1 MKRPAVVALS
11 LAAVLAAGL
20 FFRYGTLA
28 PCGMLKK
35 ALRSQLLASTVSGTT
50 GNRWELAGRGLALAL
65 GGPMVDSMVD
75 SLTPAQ
81 CVRALYRVE
90 VGQEDL
96 FADTQ
101 GTNPAL
107 ELPYESESRP
117 VEKSRW
123 RSQTET
129 SPLDDS
135 TNVYLWIEADDSIS
149 GWLESNVRPTL
160 NIRCKENTTNAYINL
175 KMRPDTEYGSYG
187 SQYAYVTLRFDD
199 DNAFQEKFGVST
211 DGEAVFFPRHIGYVK
226 QMLKHQKLLIR
237 FTPANA
243 SPQLTT
249 FNLEGLEGHIAPLR
263 EACHW

>member
-1 MKRPAVVALS
+1 MKKPALVALS
-11 LAAVLAAGL
+11 LAAVLSVGL

-35 ALRSQLLASTVSGTT
+35 ALRSQLLASTVGDVT
-50 GNRWELAGRGLALAL
+50 GDRWELAGRGLALAL

-90 VGQEDL
+90 VEQENIL
-96 FADTQ
+96 GENQ
-101 GTNPAL
+101 GANSAVG
-107 ELPYESESRP
+107 LPYENESKP
-117 VEKSRW
+117 VEKPRW

-135 TNVYLWIEADDSIS
+135 TNVYLWIEAEDPIS

-175 KMRPDTEYGSYG
+175 EMRPDTEYGSYG
-187 SQYAYVTLRFDD
+187 AQYAYVTLRFDD
-199 DNAFQEKFGVST
+199 DRAFQEKFGVST
-211 DGEAVFFPRHIGYVK
+211 DGDAVFFPDHVGYAK
-226 QMLKHQKLLIR
+226 RMLEHQRLLIQ
-237 FTPANA
+237 FTPSNS

-249 FNLEGLEGHIAPLR
+249 FNLEGLQDHIAPLR
-263 EACHW
+263 EACRW